1 MLAGKT
7 KILFLI
13 HTLQVGGAERVL
25 IDTVNRLD
33 KTKFDVT
40 VMTVVN
46 VGALRKEL
54 DAAVHYKTIFDF
66 RFLKKLGGG
75 ESKYATS
82 VNTSKRKNPLKLAF
96 IKSYVNFW
104 RHANLFKLHQ
114 KYIGNDYDVEI
125 SFLEGIPAKIIAH
138 SKNPH
143 SRKLCWI
150 HVDLKNEPKSD
161 RFFKNLGE
169 QKATY
174 AKFDDIICVSEVV
187 RDRFLEKID
196 VKPEHVKVIYN
207 LIDKTSILAQAEQA
221 NHTKNST
228 FTFCSVGRLSRQKGY
243 DRLINVVK
251 RLEDLG
257 YQFKVNIIGTGIE
270 EASLK
275 RQIEVM
281 NVKSIA
287 LLGYHKNPHSYVK
300 QADVFV
306 CSSRAEGFS
315 TAVAEAIILG
325 KAIISTNCSGA
336 EEMLGKKSEYGMI
349 CDNSEE
355 GLFNAMRRVLDQ
367 KQLISDYEAKVK
379 VRANMFDVSST
390 LLKIEAEIQNAN

>member
-82 VNTSKRKNPLKLAF
+82 VNTSKRKNPLKEAF

-169 QKATY
+169 QKANY
-174 AKFDDIICVSEVV
+174 AKFNDVICVSEVV
-187 RDRFLEKID
+187 RDRFLEK
-196 VKPEHVKVIYN
+196 
-207 LIDKTSILAQAEQA
+207 
-221 NHTKNST
+221 
-228 FTFCSVGRLSRQKGY
+228 RLS
-243 DRLINVVK
+243 
-251 RLEDLG
+251 
-257 YQFKVNIIGTGIE
+257 II
-270 EASLK
+270 
-275 RQIEVM
+275 
-281 NVKSIA
+281 
-287 LLGYHKNPHSYVK
+287 
-300 QADVFV
+300 
-306 CSSRAEGFS
+306 
-315 TAVAEAIILG
+315 
-325 KAIISTNCSGA
+325 
-336 EEMLGKKSEYGMI
+336 
-349 CDNSEE
+349 
-355 GLFNAMRRVLDQ
+355 
-367 KQLISDYEAKVK
+367 
-379 VRANMFDVSST
+379 
-390 LLKIEAEIQNAN
+390 